1 MANPHGTHIWYE
13 LLTSDTDAAADFYG
27 KIVGWTAAPFGGGGT
42 DENTDAY
49 TIFSAGSEGV
59 AGLMKNPMPTG
70 PIWLGYV
77 GVDDVDAAVAKL
89 ESLGGT
95 VHRPA
100 WDTEGVG
107 RMAFVADPQGVTF
120 YVMKG
125 TSPEDST
132 AFKPMTDGHCSWN
145 ELITTDQDAA
155 LPFYNAMFGW
165 EKAGAMP
172 MPGMGDY
179 TFISHGGE
187 PIGAMMNKAAEMPAA
202 LWNYYFRVSGIDAAA
217 ERIKASGGQVIFGPH
232 EVPGGDWVVN
242 GIDPQ
247 GGFFGLVGSK

>member
-1 MANPHGTHIWYE
+1 MPNPHGTHIWYE
-13 LLTSDTDAAADFYG
+13 LLTTDTAAAADFYG
-27 KIVGWTAAPFGGGGT
+27 KIVGWTAAPFGGGGGGEH
-42 DENTDAY
+42 DY
-49 TIFSAGSEGV
+49 TVLSHGADGV

-77 GVDDVDAAVAKL
+77 GVDDVDAAVTKL
-89 ESLGGT
+89 QSLGGT

-125 TSPEDST
+125 ASEMDSHAFSPT
-132 AFKPMTDGHCSWN
+132 AEGHCAWN
-145 ELITTDQDAA
+145 ELITTDQGAA
-155 LPFYNAMFGW
+155 LTFYSAMFGW
-165 EKAGAMP
+165 QKAGAMP
-172 MPGMGDY
+172 MGEMGEY
-179 TFISHGGE
+179 TFINHGDQ
-187 PIGAMMNKAAEMPAA
+187 PIGAMMNRTPDSPTS

-217 ERIKASGGQVIFGPH
+217 ERITANGGKITFGPM

-247 GGFFGLVGSK
+247 GGAFGLVGSK